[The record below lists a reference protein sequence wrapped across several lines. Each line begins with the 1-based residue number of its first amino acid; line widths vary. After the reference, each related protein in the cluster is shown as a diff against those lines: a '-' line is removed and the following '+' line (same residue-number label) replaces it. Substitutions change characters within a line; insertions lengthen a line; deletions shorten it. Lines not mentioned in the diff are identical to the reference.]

1 MASNDEGFDLI
12 QPSLIQQLR
21 KILDE
26 YPDDGQILKEL
37 IQNAEDAGATKVKFL
52 HDKNSYGTAQL
63 YDDCEE
69 LSECQ
74 GPALYAHNNAL
85 FTVQDWKGIRLVCD
99 SIKVEDPMKV
109 GRFGLG
115 FKSVFHMTDLPSLLS
130 ECQIGFI
137 DPHGVCFS
145 DKRNRRTG
153 KLWHLQKDFAD
164 METIPDQ
171 FSPFKGIFDC
181 TDNVFSE
188 GFYNGTLFR
197 LPLRRTPSKLSETL
211 YTEEKVDNLFESFKT
226 DAHLIVL
233 FLQNLESIELHVRQE
248 NQPKSRKVFQV
259 KISDE
264 CLHTV
269 QAKRKEFL
277 EEIRS
282 GIDMSSSVAVTFPIT
297 IETVNFDLPDAF
309 NTKKHSFLV
318 TNYFCGGQVSS
329 TFRKLVTDKSLC
341 YLPMVGVAMALPTA
355 PAVEPPAIKGHVFC
369 FLPLPVQKT
378 SLTGLPVHVNGFFAL
393 SQNRRHIKFPDA
405 EQEDRETAGRHLTDK
420 SLLWNKCLLREA
432 IPRAYAEMILNAI
445 SEDAAI
451 PEVIIYNAWP
461 DVGRIAQKWRG
472 IEAPLFQLLLENK
485 VVYTKANG
493 GSWVKVEDAFF
504 QCQPEDELNE
514 LLMKVLLSVGISA
527 VAIPDHVSR
536 AVDKYSPR
544 KKEIQPDLIRY
555 VLQQRPSSYVNLGRK
570 EKLLLL
576 KFSLSDG
583 QFSDLEGLQL
593 LPLSNG
599 DFLKFERRARTVF
612 ISSKEHPQEL
622 FPGLDERFLDRG
634 VDEKIL
640 DSLFEAVDQG
650 RTQLKHLKKMNVPD
664 LLRNC
669 LPEDWKRDL
678 SVCNS
683 VSWFPD
689 ENNCNHPPKD
699 WLKLV
704 WDYLSR
710 NFTTAEH
717 TQCLTNLPL
726 IPLNLDQ
733 TPVLLAPLRHPSS
746 IVVKRSKYDFLDD
759 ALGNVLKKI
768 GLVVVTD
775 CPCFVTQHPL
785 VLGTFVNPPS
795 TPGVLMAMTFCLA
808 NSQTFLRNVHR
819 LSIQEKRVLRS
830 FLASTQKRHLRRNE
844 WNLLCVLPLFET
856 HFGQFVSQKEGMFA
870 VPTNSLPIQLKVDL
884 IDSSS
889 EDSRSLARLLEIRK
903 LNTTEL
909 LCEIV
914 FPGIQKGQY
923 SEQQIDEL
931 MPYVLRN
938 FSDLIRFDENFKRKI
953 KELPFVPKGKERV
966 KPSSVFDPRNETL
979 QQLFA
984 HEDVFPVGEQ
994 YKDPAVL
1001 VALGELGMRNEDKI
1015 TAKHILKSA
1024 RQLSM
1029 LPFLNSVEKKAE
1041 AVLQYLSAHP
1051 NQLFESVDSRTL
1063 ASLLKDTCWVPPL
1076 RQKSWGFPHS
1086 LPWWNENE
1094 KDTRHFLRPS
1104 ELSSS
1109 QYVNLVGS
1117 VKPIVDVEKSKH
1129 ICTIFGWGN
1138 QPNALDVLRH
1148 LRNAVNFYTEDEKP
1162 HYMAMVN
1169 EIYHFLDNSDF
1180 GILDALFDEAGV
1192 SKWAW
1197 NGYGFSSPCKMLSD
1211 ETTIDLTPYIV
1222 RLPLEMVK
1230 FRLLFSSFG
1239 MKTECNP
1246 DLLLQVLS
1254 MVKNKYDNIRFNLQ
1268 PLEVGRDVKL
1278 CVDILNDLASK
1289 NEGEELSPELQKKVF
1304 FPVHTGV
1311 DGYARLE
1318 PVQNCMYYETDDWLT
1333 NDVSDV
1339 DGDCYLVHPTVP
1351 TRTAELLGVPSL
1363 TNRMLGADELFI
1375 GEEFGQEERLT
1386 TRINRL
1392 LDDYT
1397 DGFAVPKE
1405 LIQNADDAGA
1415 TEVKFLYD
1423 ERDNKD
1429 ALTCLI
1435 DNGMRGCQGPALW
1448 VYNDAKFKD
1457 DDFVNITKLNE
1468 ATKAEDTQK
1477 IGRFGLG
1484 FNAVYNLTDVPMFV
1498 SRNYFAIF
1506 DPHTK
1511 YLGKAI
1517 RNAKRPGMKI
1527 NLNKDVKRLRRFK
1540 NQFKPFNG
1548 VFGCNLSLENDNPF
1562 FDGTLF
1568 RLPLRTREQ
1577 ANTSHIKRLYYDNQ
1591 QMRELLLMF
1600 LHGAGNLLLF
1610 TQSVLRVGIYHVPK
1624 LTGQDLKPS
1633 LMFEVIKSEAQA
1645 GGILRELKF
1654 QDFTAPQTALK
1665 LSPHEINLLKQCSFL
1680 QASSLVKKLAVRGQI
1695 EAKIFPKSSILL
1707 EVDCNVTK
1715 CGNDFFRVT
1724 LKQQRTFWL
1733 VVSSMGSGKAM
1744 QVAKNDRTLLPS
1756 AGVACRLDSR
1766 ESNRFLPL
1774 PIEKEADGRV
1784 VNGTIFCYL
1793 PLPVYSGLPVHI
1805 NGAFAVASNRRS
1817 LQETVADDKTHFGV
1831 NWNDVLMQD
1840 SVVCAFLD
1848 LLEDLKSIA
1857 PKDGTYTFHLMWPR
1871 ASQIQQNSR
1880 SFLKSFYSK
1889 VAGGGYS
1896 LFSDGEKWVDMNNV
1910 VFLDPA
1916 FREEPKIGDVANEVL
1931 KMHCQDQLV
1940 VIDMPWEILHSF
1952 DCDQQKKINSKR
1964 YNKTRF
1970 FKEIFFP
1977 NIATTPANPRNLL
1990 TLHALNCNTR
2000 DFREMVMQHAC
2011 IPVSPNGA
2019 ILKLPID
2026 LVRTGSEAASLFRP
2040 EDGKF
2045 PFGTEES
2052 YLHPRILAIL
2062 EDLGMASNDLSW
2074 KEVVGR
2080 AESIHVLNDVDI
2092 DAARERVKALINF
2105 MERKLKREDSSPGP
2119 EVCIR
2124 IAETRFLPILQ
2135 KPANFPLAWKGDHL
2149 ERNSLLPPKEICPEE
2164 SKYLVCCTE
2173 PVLGIAIPQNVSKL
2187 LNMHLKSVTVQHV
2200 IKQLENAMSVRPEAL
2215 PQPQFDELE
2224 CVCKKVYITLQQC
2237 LPYHGADVIRPI
2249 QGKSFILLGR
2259 KFVSAKQVALT
2270 LHADCSPYLFKLPTQ
2285 LADPFASLMRAAGVK
2300 EKFDADDFKSS
2311 LIELHER
2318 FQGNELDEDALRA
2331 AVQLAN
2337 QLGEALKTSSSES
2350 VPFPLPDSKSVMRP
2364 LDDLCVP
2371 DCFWIP
2377 DEEGVHFINSKISW
2391 ETCQQLGVKTRQS
2404 EALRRH
2410 KIGIPFGQKEK
2421 LTNRIKRILTG
2432 YPCEKEIL
2440 KEMLQNADDAKA
2452 TEICFIKDPRHHPD
2466 KRLFDDSWKPL
2477 QGPALCVYNNR
2488 PFTNDD
2494 IEGIQNLGEGS
2505 KGKDPSKTGQYGVGF
2520 NAVYHLTDVPSFLT
2534 CGEEVG
2540 EALFAFDP
2548 HCRYVPEASFEEPG
2562 AMFKDLSGL
2571 KKTFPD
2577 VFSCYLEEQFPLNGG
2592 TMFRFPL
2599 RTEEMSK
2606 TSKLSST
2613 PVTLTAVET
2622 MMKDLKKELFEVLL
2636 FVNNVKKITLCEINK
2651 QSGKIE
2657 NQYSVE
2663 AIMSQED
2670 ETKRQDFANHVKQ
2683 VAQLMKREDFT
2694 LSDIKVRKVS
2704 YVLNITDNIA
2714 SKERWLIVQQIGFE
2728 KEVPGCINNA
2738 FKRGDLGLLPR
2749 GGVACL
2755 VEKTSSAACEKC
2767 KAFCFL
2773 PLPFETNL
2781 PVHINGHFALDH
2793 EARRNLWRD
2802 EAGGYRGDWNKALLG
2817 DVVASCY
2824 LTLLVE
2830 VQSFLQLPSAPQ
2842 IGPCIVQ
2849 CSEAEILR
2857 RVTAYEKLF
2866 PLKHVKNPYWRTL
2879 VDSLYE
2885 KLDACRLKILPVVRK
2900 RKKDAETKP
2909 SVELTWLPC
2918 TGQGSNQAFFNNL
2931 SETGPFKR
2939 LPTSDKNDNQTK
2951 ARNLFEEILLE
2962 TGFNLVASSLSLYD
2976 SLQRSNIAACTISPS
2991 SVIDF
2996 YKSINS
3002 QSSMCKIGNIPCHVN
3017 ETPFRNSLG
3026 IILVL
3031 LYCKQLDGFLDQLSG
3046 LPLLLTENNHLHL
3059 FSSTQPTFLS
3069 QFHDLLPGSPQ
3080 VFLHEEVFRQIFTD
3094 LNVLKSPFLRPL
3106 DIEGFVANLSQTLP
3120 HEYYGN
3126 EGPVQWCPS
3135 QERVPNHN
3143 WLSRVWLFLSSQTQH
3158 ILSDNQITDGSKI
3171 ERIKTAFQPL
3181 ANWSI
3186 IPAFESQF
3194 AQRVSYVRSSFSHS
3208 APLRATELLFPLC
3221 RALSI
3226 LDCSSPDATN
3236 VRLVTVLK
3244 NFGVPELNYVPLVSS
3259 SSGTYLQSSST
3270 QVALARLMV
3279 SSLKTP
3285 TSLLTC
3291 LDQKIRKD
3299 PHSSQRLAPTDC
3311 KEILD
3316 YFSRSVKCL
3325 QHSDRRMLRKLPLY
3339 RTTHGGYIGLEEHR
3353 DVKVLPY
3360 GVPREEFELLE
3371 RVVDT
3376 IFLESC
3382 PSLSDLFDFI
3392 GLESLSLVAV
3402 YCTYILPNLNVFS
3415 NKAREVHLGYVLKV
3429 LLSTDSLSDD
3439 EELSLLYSLGN
3450 TPFIPFEDG
3459 CLKCASFFF
3468 DPTEEVFRVM
3478 LAAKKFP
3485 PPPFQSLEW
3494 LKLLRKIGLVHKV
3507 SEDHFKIFAEEVAN
3521 EAKEAHTEKTY
3532 EKSRVLVKHLIRRED
3547 VVKEGLLPAVCSIP
3561 FVACEPVRQE
3571 LQDLCQPHEATING
3585 PNSYCAFKGAVP
3597 SEYAEIVWTKAH
3609 LLPRWA
3615 IPSQY
3620 SHELGCPHGVTKKHY
3635 LEQFLKQLQIMINPA
3650 VELVVNHCQTLCTHL
3665 ERQSERKRNS
3675 FSKVKEIMGRNYAF
3689 LQDQIRQIN
3698 NGTKA
3703 QLTSTPF
3710 ILVEEGRRFVPP
3722 NQVVLELYEDLEIK
3736 PYLYRVPPEFGRFH
3750 PLFQFLG
3757 CCKNVGMSHYVM
3769 VLEEVHRKC
3778 KTAKLHPNEVSICVK
3793 ASKGFFEHLDKNE
3806 KVENFPKV
3814 HLPAVIPRE
3823 LEDARL
3829 EATPLTLQ
3837 ESSTLIF
3844 NDVSSTYY
3852 DRLQKFKRYFLLD
3865 LEVLGVTCS
3874 SSKTNYKDLL
3884 LRLPFSIRPKML
3896 SCVVREV
3903 LIEYQSATTAA
3914 SGALKSLKETLSCPQ
3929 FCCGVIRLI
3938 RDANVQNE
3946 KFDEEVIGRIESGLH
3961 GIEIRIA
3968 SHLKTTLLC
3977 DDCPI
3982 PDSEAKADH
3991 FLKTNQTPEGESC
4004 TVYVDAISE
4013 NTLFASVSFA
4023 ILELYGEFLGKRA
4036 GLINEMLRCHPHEIW
4051 PLLDRLKIR
4060 ADNSYRERGTTIYP
4074 RPGSFIPLEDH
4085 HLLNEDFED
4094 FDPGDY
4100 VGYELD
4106 DPTLNRESGV
4116 ATYIYARIVEEVTD
4130 RNCFLLAKRYR
4141 IEIGDN
4147 QEMEVDA
4154 TDLYKFHRSEE
4165 FNCTAIEVTDGLSE
4179 DFSRHYA
4186 GSSKCKDK
4194 REIFDEI
4201 SNLLEQAWN
4210 MPEDKRRKVI
4220 KRLYLRWHPDKNV
4233 GNEELCNEIFK
4244 HLQNE
4249 ISRLERGEPRDILQ
4263 TQQGFSGS
4271 TQSTSY
4277 DDFFSS
4283 WGNRAR
4289 QHHSQREEY
4298 RTRQQSYRTSRGRQN
4313 PQPGEAR
4320 RWFRQARADVTAVM
4334 NDVVCNKPSFE
4345 WACFKCQQAAE
4356 KALKAAQFTI
4366 DADSSYGHRLTE
4378 LCGNLNDPELPLLAS
4393 KLDILLGNYA
4403 RTHYPDKVSFPRIPN
4418 EVYNKQMALDAL
4430 QLASRILEIVERRIP

>member
-85 FTVQDWKGIRLVCD
+85 FTAQDWKGIRLVCD

-153 KLWHLQKDFAD
+153 KLWHLQKDCAD

-197 LPLRRTPSKLSETL
+197 FPLRRTPSKLSETL

-248 NQPKSRKVFQV
+248 NQPKPRKVFQV

-277 EEIRS
+277 EKIRS
-282 GIDMSSSVAVTFPIT
+282 GTVMSSSVTVTFPIT
-297 IETVNFDLPDAF
+297 IETVNFDLPYAF

-355 PAVEPPAIKGHVFC
+355 PAVQPPSIKGHVFC

-405 EQEDRETAGRHLTDK
+405 KQEDRERAGRHLTDK

-432 IPRAYAEMILNAI
+432 IPRAYAEMLLSAI
-445 SEDAAI
+445 NEDAAI
-451 PEVIIYNAWP
+451 PEVAIYNAWP
-461 DVGRIAQKWRG
+461 DVDRIAQKWRG
-472 IEAPLFQLLLENK
+472 IEALLFQLLLENK

-493 GSWVKVEDAFF
+493 GSWVKIEDALF

-514 LLMKVLLSVGISA
+514 LLMKVLLSVGVSA

-536 AVDKYSPR
+536 ALEKYSPL
-544 KKEIQPDLIRY
+544 KSEIQPNMIRY
-555 VLQQRPSSYVNLGRK
+555 VLKQCPSSYVNLGRE

-576 KFSLSDG
+576 KFSLSDS

-599 DFLKFERRARTVF
+599 DFLKFETKARKVF
-612 ISSKEHPQEL
+612 ISSEEHRQEL

-634 VDEKIL
+634 VDEEIL
-640 DSLFEAVDQG
+640 DNLYEAVAQG
-650 RTQLKHLKKMNVPD
+650 RTQLKRLKEKNVPD

-678 SVCNS
+678 SVGKS

-689 ENNCNHPPKD
+689 DNNFNHPSKD
-699 WLKLV
+699 WLKSV
-704 WDYLSR
+704 WEYLSR
-710 NFTTAEH
+710 KFTTAEH
-717 TQCLTNLPL
+717 IECLTNLPL
-726 IPLNLDQ
+726 IPLDLEQ
-733 TPVLLAPLRHPSS
+733 TPVLLAPLCNPSG
-746 IVVKRSKYDFLDD
+746 IVLKSAKYDFLDD
-759 ALGNVLKKI
+759 ALENVLKKI
-768 GLVVVTD
+768 GLVVVSD

-785 VLGTFVNPPS
+785 VLDTFVNLPS
-795 TPGVLMAMTFCLA
+795 TPGVLKAMTFCFA
-808 NSQTFLRNVHR
+808 NSQTFLRDVHR

-830 FLASTQKRHLRRNE
+830 FLVSTRKRQLRKNE

-856 HFGQFVSQKEGMFA
+856 HFGEFVSKKEDMFA
-870 VPTNSLPIQLKVDL
+870 VPTNALPIQLKVDL

-889 EDSRSLARLLEIRK
+889 EDSRSLARLLEIRI

-938 FSDLIRFDENFKRKI
+938 FSLVTRFDDNFKKKI
-953 KELPFVPKGKERV
+953 KELSFVPNGRKRV

-979 QQLFA
+979 QQLLA

-1024 RQLSM
+1024 RQVSV
-1029 LPFLNSVEKKAE
+1029 LPLHNSVERKAE

-1051 NQLFESVDSRTL
+1051 NQLYECVDSRTL
-1063 ASLLKDTCWVPPL
+1063 ASFLQDTYWVPAL
-1076 RQKSWGFPHS
+1076 RQRSWGFPHS
-1086 LPWWNENE
+1086 LPWWVENE
-1094 KDTRHFLRPS
+1094 KDTRHFFKPS
-1104 ELSSS
+1104 ELISR
-1109 QYVNLVGS
+1109 QYADLVGS
-1117 VKPIVDVEKSKH
+1117 VKPIVDVEKSKQ

-1138 QPNALDVLRH
+1138 QPNSLDVLQH
-1148 LRNAVNFYTEDEKP
+1148 LKNVVNFYTAEEKP
-1162 HYMAMVN
+1162 HYMAMMN
-1169 EIYHFLDNSDF
+1169 EIYYFLNKSDF
-1180 GILDALFDEAGV
+1180 EILDDLFDEAGV

-1197 NGYGFSSPCKMLSD
+1197 NGYGFSPPCKMLSD

-1222 RLPLEMVK
+1222 RLPSEMIK
-1230 FRLLFSSFG
+1230 FRHLFSSFG
-1239 MKTECNP
+1239 MKTECNQ
-1246 DLLLQVLS
+1246 DLLLEVLS
-1254 MVKNKYDNIRFNLQ
+1254 MIKNKYDTLTSKLQ
-1268 PLEVGRDVKL
+1268 SSEVRHDVKL
-1278 CVDILNDLASK
+1278 CVDILNELTSQ
-1289 NEGEELSPELQKKVF
+1289 NEGEELSSGFQKKIF
-1304 FPVHTGV
+1304 IPVHNGDNTC
-1311 DGYARLE
+1311 ARLE
-1318 PVQNCMYYETDDWLT
+1318 PLQNCMYCETDDWLT
-1333 NDVSDV
+1333 NEVSDV
-1339 DGDCYLVHPTVP
+1339 EVDCYLVHPTVP

-1375 GEEFGQEERLT
+1375 GEEFGQEEKLT
-1386 TRINRL
+1386 VRIKRL

-1423 ERDNKD
+1423 ERDNED

-1506 DPHTK
+1506 DPHIKTLASK
-1511 YLGKAI
+1511 GHI
-1517 RNAKRPGMKI
+1517 DAKR
-1527 NLNKDVKRLRRFK
+1527 
-1540 NQFKPFNG
+1540 
-1548 VFGCNLSLENDNPF
+1548 
-1562 FDGTLF
+1562 
-1568 RLPLRTREQ
+1568 
-1577 ANTSHIKRLYYDNQ
+1577 
-1591 QMRELLLMF
+1591 
-1600 LHGAGNLLLF
+1600 
-1610 TQSVLRVGIYHVPK
+1610 
-1624 LTGQDLKPS
+1624 
-1633 LMFEVIKSEAQA
+1633 
-1645 GGILRELKF
+1645 
-1654 QDFTAPQTALK
+1654 
-1665 LSPHEINLLKQCSFL
+1665 
-1680 QASSLVKKLAVRGQI
+1680 
-1695 EAKIFPKSSILL
+1695 FPKSSIVL
-1707 EVDCNVTK
+1707 EVNCNVTK
-1715 CGNDFFRVT
+1715 CGNDFFRIT
-1724 LKQQRTFWL
+1724 LKQQKTFWL
-1733 VVSSMGSGKAM
+1733 VVSSMGSGEAM

-1756 AGVACRLDSR
+1756 AGVACRLESK

-1774 PIEKEADGRV
+1774 PIEKEVQGWS

-1793 PLPVYSGLPVHI
+1793 PLPIHSGLPVHI

-1817 LQETVADDKTHFGV
+1817 LQEKVEDDKTRFEV
-1831 NWNDVLMQD
+1831 NWNDVLMRD
-1840 SVVCAFLD
+1840 SVVSAFLD

-1871 ASQIQQNSR
+1871 ASQTQQNSK
-1880 SFLKSFYSK
+1880 SFLKSFYRK

-1896 LFSDGEKWVDMNNV
+1896 LFSDGQKWVDINDV

-1916 FREEPKIGDVANEVL
+1916 FREEPKIGEVANEVL
-1931 KMHCQDQLV
+1931 KKHCQDQLV

-1952 DCDQQKKINSKR
+1952 ENCNQQKKINSKR
-1964 YNKTRF
+1964 FNKTRF

-1977 NIATTPANPRNLL
+1977 NIGTTPANLRNLL

-2000 DFREMVMQHAC
+2000 DFREMVMQHPC

-2019 ILKLPID
+2019 ILKLPRD

-2045 PFGTEES
+2045 PFGTKES

-2062 EDLGMASNDLSW
+2062 EELGMASNDLSW

-2092 DAARERVKALINF
+2092 HAARERVKALINF
-2105 MERKLKREDSSPGP
+2105 MERKLKRGDSSPGP

-2124 IAETRFLPILQ
+2124 IAEARFLPILQ
-2135 KPANFPLAWKGDHL
+2135 KPANFPLTWKGDHL
-2149 ERNSLLPPKEICPEE
+2149 ARSSLLSPKEICPEE
-2164 SKYLVCCTE
+2164 RKYLVCCTE
-2173 PVLGIAIPQNVSKL
+2173 PVIGMAISQNVREL
-2187 LNMHLKSVTVQHV
+2187 LNFHLKSVTVQHV
-2200 IKQLENAMSVRPEAL
+2200 IKQLQNAMSVRPESL
-2215 PQPQFDELE
+2215 TRPQFEELD
-2224 CVCKKVYITLQQC
+2224 CVCTKVYVMLQQF
-2237 LPYHGADVIRPI
+2237 LPFHGADIIRPM

-2259 KFVSAKQVALT
+2259 SFVSPKQVAFT
-2270 LHADCSPYLFKLPTQ
+2270 LYADCSPYLFKLPSQ
-2285 LADPFASLMRAAGVK
+2285 LADSFAPLMRAAGVK

-2311 LIELHER
+2311 LIELRER
-2318 FQGNELDEDALRA
+2318 FQGNELDEDALRV

-2337 QLGEALKTSSSES
+2337 QLGEALKSSSSEN

-2364 LDDLCVP
+2364 IDDLCVP
-2371 DCFWIP
+2371 DCVWIP
-2377 DEEGVHFINSKISW
+2377 DEEGVYLVNSKIPW
-2391 ETCQQLGVKTRQS
+2391 PTCHQLGVKTRQT
-2404 EALRRH
+2404 EVLRRH

-2452 TEICFIKDPRHHPD
+2452 TEICFIKDPRHHPN
-2466 KRLFDDSWKPL
+2466 KKVFHDSWKPL

-2488 PFTNDD
+2488 PFTNAD
-2494 IEGIQNLGEGS
+2494 IEGIHNLGEGS
-2505 KGKDPSKTGQYGVGF
+2505 KEEDPSKTGQYGVGF
-2520 NAVYHLTDVPSFLT
+2520 NAVYHLTDVPSFMT

-2540 EALFAFDP
+2540 EALVAFDP
-2548 HCRYVPEASFEEPG
+2548 HCRYVPEASPEEPG
-2562 AMFKDLSGL
+2562 GMYKDLSGL

-2577 VFSCYLEEQFPLNGG
+2577 VFSCYLEEQFPLNCG

-2599 RTEEMSK
+2599 RTKEMSK

-2613 PVTLTAVET
+2613 PVTLAAVET
-2622 MMKDLKKELFEVLL
+2622 MMSDLKKELFEVLL

-2663 AIMSQED
+2663 AVMSGAD
-2670 ETKRQDFANHVKQ
+2670 ETKRQDFAIHVKQ
-2683 VAQLMKREDFT
+2683 VAQLMKRKDLT

-2704 YVLNITDNIA
+2704 YVLNITDNIG

-2728 KEVPGCINNA
+2728 KEVPACINNA
-2738 FKRGDLGLLPR
+2738 FRRGDLGLLPR

-2755 VEKTSSAACEKC
+2755 LEKTSSDAYEKC

-2824 LTLLVE
+2824 LTLLLE
-2830 VQSFLQLPSAPQ
+2830 VRAFLQLPSASQ
-2842 IGPCIVQ
+2842 SGPCIMQ

-2857 RVTAYEKLF
+2857 RIAAYERLF
-2866 PLKHVKNPYWRTL
+2866 PLQRTEDPYWITL
-2879 VDSLYE
+2879 VDSLYRE
-2885 KLDACRLKILPVVRK
+2885 VDAKGVKVLPVVRGCQK
-2900 RKKDAETKP
+2900 NVAAKP
-2909 SVELTWLPC
+2909 SVQLTWLPC
-2918 TGQGSNQAFFNNL
+2918 TGQGSKQAFFNNL
-2931 SETGPFKR
+2931 SETRPFQT
-2939 LPTSDKNDNQTK
+2939 LPKSDDDKNQIRK
-2951 ARNLFEEILLE
+2951 RNLFEEILLE
-2962 TGFNLVASSLSLYD
+2962 SGFNLVASSMSLHR
-2976 SLQRSNIAACTISPS
+2976 SLQRSKVSACTISPS

-3002 QSSMCKIGNIPCHVN
+3002 QSCLCKIGNIPCHVN
-3017 ETPFRNSLG
+3017 ETPFRNPLG
-3026 IILVL
+3026 LILVL
-3031 LYCKQLDGFLDQLSG
+3031 LYCKEADGFLDQLSG
-3046 LPLLLTENNHLHL
+3046 VPLLLTQDNRLHL
-3059 FSSTQPTFLS
+3059 FSSTQPRFLS
-3069 QFHDLLPGSPQ
+3069 RFHDLLPGSPQ
-3080 VFLHEEVFRQIFTD
+3080 VFLHEEVSRQIFTD
-3094 LNVLKSPFLRPL
+3094 LNVSKSSFLKPL

-3120 HEYYGN
+3120 QEYYRN

-3135 QERVPNHN
+3135 QERVPNHK
-3143 WLSRVWLFLSSQTQH
+3143 WLSRVWLFLGLQTQH
-3158 ILSDNQITDGSKI
+3158 ILNDNHQISDGSKI

-3186 IPAFESQF
+3186 IPALESGI

-3221 RALSI
+3221 CALSI

-3236 VRLVTVLK
+3236 VKLVTVLK
-3244 NFGVPELNYVPLVSS
+3244 TFGVPELNYVPLVSS

-3270 QVALARLMV
+3270 QVAVARLMV

-3291 LDQKIRKD
+3291 LDQKIAKD
-3299 PHSSQRLAPTDC
+3299 PHSSQRLEPSEG
-3311 KEILD
+3311 KEILH

-3325 QHSDRRMLRKLPLY
+3325 QHSDRRMLRKLPFY
-3339 RTTHGGYIGLEEHR
+3339 RTTHGGCIGLEEHR
-3353 DVKVLPY
+3353 DVKVLPF
-3360 GVPREEFELLE
+3360 GIPREEFELLE
-3371 RVVDT
+3371 EVVDT

-3392 GLESLSLVAV
+3392 GLVRLSLVEV

-3415 NKAREVHLGYVLKV
+3415 NKAREVHLGYVLKA

-3439 EELSLLYSLGN
+3439 EELRLLDSMGS

-3459 CLKCASFFF
+3459 CLKCARFFF
-3468 DPTEEVFRVM
+3468 DPIEDVFRIM
-3478 LAAKKFP
+3478 LAEKKFP
-3485 PPPFQSLEW
+3485 PPQFRSLEW

-3507 SEDHFKIFAEEVAN
+3507 SQDQFKIFAEEVAN
-3521 EAKEAHTEKTY
+3521 EAKEAQTKKTY

-3547 VVKEGLLPAVCSIP
+3547 VVNEGLLTAVCSIP
-3561 FVACEPVRQE
+3561 FVACEPVRKE

-3615 IPSQY
+3615 IPSYY
-3620 SHELGCPHGVTKKHY
+3620 SHELGCPQGVKKKHY
-3635 LEQFLKQLQIMINPA
+3635 LEEVIKQSQIMINPT
-3650 VELVVNHCQTLCTHL
+3650 VELVVDHCQTLCFHL

-3675 FSKVKEIMGRNYAF
+3675 FSKLKEIMEENYTF
-3689 LQDQIRQIN
+3689 LQNQVRQIN
-3698 NGTKA
+3698 TSTKA

-3710 ILVEEGRRFVPP
+3710 ILVEEGRRFVLP
-3722 NQVVLELYEDLEIK
+3722 NHVVLELYEDLEIK

-3750 PLFQFLG
+3750 LLFQFLG
-3757 CCKNVGMSHYVM
+3757 CCKNVGISHYVM
-3769 VLEEVHRKC
+3769 VLEEVYRKC

-3806 KVENFPKV
+3806 EVEDFPKV

-3823 LEDARL
+3823 LKDDKL
-3829 EATPLTLQ
+3829 ETTPLTLQ

-3852 DRLQKFKRYFLLD
+3852 DRLQKFNRYFLLD
-3865 LEVLGVTCS
+3865 LHVLKVRCS
-3874 SSKTNYKDLL
+3874 SYMTNFKDLL
-3884 LRLPFSIRPKML
+3884 LKLPSTLRPKML
-3896 SCVVREV
+3896 SCVVREE
-3903 LIEYQSATTAA
+3903 LIDCQGAAMAA
-3914 SGALKSLKETLSCPQ
+3914 SEAVKSLKQTLSSPQ
-3929 FCCGVIRLI
+3929 FCSGVIRLI
-3938 RDANVQNE
+3938 RDVNVQNE
-3946 KFDEEVIGRIESGLH
+3946 KFNEEVIGRIERGLH
-3961 GIEIRIA
+3961 GIDIRIV
-3968 SHLKTTLLC
+3968 SNLRTTLIC

-3982 PDSEAKADH
+3982 PDSKARADH
-3991 FLKTNQTPEGESC
+3991 FLKTNVTPEGESC
-4004 TVYVDAISE
+4004 TVYVDAICE
-4013 NTLFASVSFA
+4013 NTLLTSVSFA
-4023 ILELYGEFLGKRA
+4023 IVELYGEFLGKRA
-4036 GLINEMLRCHPHEIW
+4036 GLINQMLLCHPDEIW

-4060 ADNSYRERGTTIYP
+4060 ADNSYRERRPTIYP
-4074 RPGSFIPLEDH
+4074 LPGSFIPLEDH

-4106 DPTLNRESGV
+4106 DPTLSRESGF
-4116 ATYIYARIVEEVTD
+4116 ATYIYAKIVEEVTD
-4130 RNCFLLAKRYR
+4130 PNCFLLAKRYR

-4179 DFSRHYA
+4179 NFSRHYA
-4186 GSSKCKDK
+4186 GSSKRKDK
-4194 REIFDEI
+4194 QEIFDEI
-4201 SNLLEQAWN
+4201 SDLLEQAWN
-4210 MPEDKRRKVI
+4210 MPEEKRRKVI
-4220 KRLYLRWHPDKNV
+4220 KRLYLTWHPDKNV
-4233 GNEELCNEIFK
+4233 GNEELCNEVCK

-4249 ISRLERGEPRDILQ
+4249 ISRLERGEPRDTRE
-4263 TQQGFSGS
+4263 TQPGFTGS

-4298 RTRQQSYRTSRGRQN
+4298 RTRQQSYKTSRQRPN

-4334 NDVVCNKPSFE
+4334 NDVVCKKPSFE

-4366 DADSSYGHRLTE
+4366 DADNSYGHGLTE

-4418 EVYNKQMALDAL
+4418 EVYNKEIALDAF